1 MLCKFCCNVVKTT
14 ERSFPMGIEN
24 TVTNETKVDIFTFS
38 EDSQAEQIRFY
49 DTEIFC
55 QNKGK
60 QNF

>member
-1 MLCKFCCNVVKTT
+1 
-14 ERSFPMGIEN
+14 MGIEN